1 MEHLKNYSY
10 ENGIYRL
17 ILENDENNTT
27 RIVICNDAL
36 LFMCDNMP
44 YIALKTENKEFFLY
58 KYNKFCDPTDSK
70 EKVLLYEL
78 TESMYKKIFKEFEK
92 IAVNYPNFKEFVS
105 EEVMETKPEVKKWEE
120 NINEKE
126 IIDESDGTDIV
137 DEIIEHKKTPLKI
150 SKASTIIIDVILF
163 ILIGIGMIFLS
174 KITNNQNDKNNKTN
188 IISTENKT
196 ESNEILENTVGKDN
210 EESINNII
218 IQEGN
223 TIKYEG
229 DITAY
234 DVSLVVDEVMPSIVS
249 ILSQTDEEVAFDEI
263 YEQKIGN
270 AGSGIIV
277 GKNETELLIATN
289 YHLLS
294 DSDIIEVTF
303 SQDKEEKYPVIAQIK
318 GSDENNDLAILSIKI
333 KDINEEI
340 ISNIKI
346 AVIGDSK
353 KLKLGEPVIA
363 IGNACGYGPS
373 VTAGIV
379 SAADR
384 KIGEEGPYIQ
394 TDAAINP
401 GNSGGALIN
410 KDGEVIGIN
419 CAKLASEDIEGI
431 GYAIPSSTFTPIVN
445 DLSKLETREKVKEED
460 RGYLG
465 ILGTDVTVEAN
476 IKYDMPLGA
485 FVSEIMDGGAASK
498 SLLQEKD
505 IITKVN
511 DKNISNMKQ
520 LQNEL
525 CYYKKNDVITL
536 TIKRFVV
543 DRYEDI
549 EITVKLQSQVK

>member
-44 YIALKTENKEFFLY
+44 YIALKTENKELFLY

-92 IAVNYPNFKEFVS
+92 NAVNYPNFKEFVS
-105 EEVMETKPEVKKWEE
+105 KEVMETKPEVKKWEE

-126 IIDESDGTDIV
+126 IIDESNGTDIV

-163 ILIGIGMIFLS
+163 ILIGIGMVFLF

-196 ESNEILENTVGKDN
+196 ESNEILENTVEKDN

-234 DVSLVVDEVMPSIVS
+234 DVSLVVDEAMPSIVS
-249 ILSQTDEEVAFDEI
+249 ILSQTDEEAAFDKI

-373 VTAGIV
+373 VTAGVV
-379 SAADR
+379 SATDR

-549 EITVKLQSQVK
+549 NITVKLQSQVK